1 MDARAKMMM
10 IYLPDTMVNWPWP
23 RAINPHFEDVK
34 IEVDTSFRDF
44 KALSPESQKAF
55 DKCDFG
61 STNITSSQFRK
72 WLTSFVL
79 IARLAALAYPNASRE
94 HLRIGCELMN
104 VYFIVDEYTDIENAA
119 VTKEIVDIVL
129 DALHNPHKMRP
140 EGECILGEIV
150 RRQFEG
156 SVRRFWARAIQTASL
171 PSQRHFL
178 GSYTAYLRAL
188 VVEALDREHSHC
200 RSIDDYLKL
209 RRDTCGAQSAF
220 AIYEMG
226 MEFPDEVFCHPII
239 VELVQCIVELILIDN
254 DMASY
259 NREQATGDE
268 NHNLITAIM
277 LELGLDRSGAMAWAA
292 RYHTEVEKRFIDGLA
307 QVPSLGTCTDIL
319 VKYFDGIATW
329 ARANHC
335 WSYEGQRYFG
345 TEGPEIQQ
353 SRLVPLLSKVNYSD
367 APAVAKVNVADLS
380 KIDAAVHHEQPTGGP
395 EF

>member
-1 MDARAKMMM
+1 MDAHAKTMMF
-10 IYLPDTMVNWPWP
+10 YLPDTMVNWPWP

-34 IEVDTSFRDF
+34 IEVDAAFRDF
-44 KALSPESQKAF
+44 KALCHESQEAF
-55 DKCDFG
+55 DKCDF
-61 STNITSSQFRK
+61 
-72 WLTSFVL
+72 
-79 IARLAALAYPNASRE
+79 ARLTALAYPNVPRE

-104 VYFIVDEYTDIENAA
+104 IYFIVDEYTDIENAA
-119 VTKEIVDIVL
+119 VTKEMVDIVL
-129 DALHNPHKMRP
+129 DALHDPHKIRP

-150 RRQFEG
+150 RQ
-156 SVRRFWARAIQTASL
+156 FWARAIQTASL
-171 PSQRHFL
+171 SSQRHFL
-178 GSYTAYLRAL
+178 DSFTAYLRAV

-209 RRDTCGAQSAF
+209 RRDTCGAKSAF

-226 MEFPDEVFCHPII
+226 MEFPDEVFYHPII
-239 VELVQCIVELILIDN
+239 AELVECIVELILIDN

-292 RYHTEVEKRFIDGLA
+292 RYHTQVEKQFISGLA

-319 VKYFDGIATW
+319 VKYLDGIATW

-335 WSYEGQRYFG
+335 WSYESQRYFG
-345 TEGPEIQQ
+345 ARGAEIQR
-353 SRLVPLLSKVNYSD
+353 SRIVPLLPKVNCNNASS
-367 APAVAKVNVADLS
+367 VAKVNVVDLS
-380 KIDAAVHHEQPTGGP
+380 NIDAAVHRE
-395 EF
+395 